1 VTAAPPPDHDGAGT
15 GVSGAHAASHDA
27 PPAGHGH
34 LHLLRHGPALSRRA
48 MRFVVAVLVVAAA
61 FSVGGIVVVGGM
73 VVLWPH
79 HVSRLRRA
87 LGRDGRE
94 RAVRRGDGYVS
105 TSSLADGAGARAARR
120 RSGETRGD
128 AVRGCR
134 A

>member
-1 VTAAPPPDHDGAGT
+1 
-15 GVSGAHAASHDA
+15 
-27 PPAGHGH
+27 
-34 LHLLRHGPALSRRA
+34 
-48 MRFVVAVLVVAAA
+48 MRFVVTVLVVAVLVVAAA
-61 FSVGGIVVVGGM
+61 FGVGGM

-94 RAVRRGDGYVS
+94 RVVGRGDGYVS
-105 TSSLADGAGARAARR
+105 TSSLTDGAGARATRR